1 MNGYFVS
8 QYGYRWVLI
17 VAMAF
22 LNGFIFVVFFAN
34 TKSVLLVGQILCGL
48 SWGVFATLAPSYG
61 TRSRLLLVPAQVK
74 TLTWR
79 TSQHLRSA
87 QPTCEGILLPT

>member
-17 VAMAF
+17 IAMGF
-22 LNGFIFVVFFAN
+22 LNAFIFLVFFASS
-34 TKSVLLVGQILCGL
+34 KSVLLGGQILCGL

-61 TRSRLLLVPAQVK
+61 TGSCLL
-74 TLTWR
+74 R
-79 TSQHLRSA
+79 F
-87 QPTCEGILLPT
+87 